1 MLLAPVEAVLGRAA
15 GNYTLVAPIGS
26 GGMGEVFRAVN
37 PTIEAVVAIKVLHA
51 NATVGA
57 DAARFLVEARAVNR
71 VRHDGVAKIL
81 DGGYLDTGRPY
92 LVMELLDGE
101 SLSDL
106 LERTRVDLANAL
118 RIIDDVLAVVAT
130 AHASEIVHRDLKP
143 ANVFLTRSGRT
154 IVLDFGVAKL
164 LDGTATLTR
173 TGAMI
178 GTPAYM
184 APEQIQAHPIDG
196 RADIYAVGVMLY
208 ELLAGVRPF
217 AGSTFEVVKDH
228 IQRPP
233 PPLPGD
239 LPRALHEVVS
249 RALAKSPD
257 ARYANATAMRQALAA
272 TGLVAPH
279 VSGSFAPPPPRR
291 GSLGWILLAAGL
303 LVACATVVT
312 IVLLREDDASTSQFL
327 ADEPVDARPIDA
339 AAIAEAPVDA
349 AIEEVARAPADA
361 PPMDAAVIDA
371 PPPDKV
377 ADKRP
382 QAKATRTVAEVNKL
396 VAEIKQLLASKSL
409 IAIDIPK
416 WYRQP
421 YEDARLSAD
430 LELMYARAIELHA
443 AVRKIVV
450 DEKLVTSKLSYVKQ
464 VLDLRKPGVDAAK
477 VELATAQLAQ
487 ATALAASKKTAD
499 ANRALT
505 ALYNDLAKW
514 PKPGTARPAP
524 EENVWK

>member
-1 MLLAPVEAVLGRAA
+1 MPLAQVEAVLGRAA
-15 GNYTLVAPIGS
+15 GNYTLVQQIGA
-26 GGMGEVFRAVN
+26 GGMGEVFRAIN
-37 PTIEAVVAIKVLHA
+37 PAIEAQVAIKVLHA
-51 NATVGA
+51 NATAGA
-57 DAARFLVEARAVNR
+57 DAMRFLVEARAVNR

-106 LERTRVDLANAL
+106 LDRTRVDLATSL
-118 RIIDDVLAVVAT
+118 RIIDDVLAVVAA

-184 APEQIQAHPIDG
+184 APEQIQAHPLDG

-233 PPLPGD
+233 PPLPSD
-239 LPRALHEVVS
+239 LPRVLHEVVD

-257 ARYANATAMRQALAA
+257 GRYRTATAMREALAA
-272 TGLVAPH
+272 TGMIAPQ
-279 VSGSFAPPPPRR
+279 VSGSFPQRRR
-291 GSLGWILLAAGL
+291 GGLGWIFLAGGLLA
-303 LVACATVVT
+303 ACATVVT
-312 IVLLREDDASTSQFL
+312 IMLLHDDEKVTTPFL
-327 ADEPVDARPIDA
+327 ADEPADAAIDA
-339 AAIAEAPVDA
+339 TVVAEAPVDA
-349 AIEEVARAPADA
+349 PVDA
-361 PPMDAAVIDA
+361 PIDATVDAATEITVDASPPDAAVA
-371 PPPDKV
+371 AVDKQ
-377 ADKRP
+377 KPRP
-382 QAKATRTVAEVNKL
+382 KATRTVAEINKL

-409 IAIDIPK
+409 IAIDVPK

-421 YEDARLSAD
+421 YEDARASAD
-430 LELMYARAIELHA
+430 LDLMYARAVELLA
-443 AVRKIVV
+443 AVKKIVV
-450 DEKLVTSKLSYVKQ
+450 DEKLVTSKLTYLKQ
-464 VLDLRKPGVDAAK
+464 VLALRRPGVEAAK

-487 ATALAASKKTAD
+487 ASTLLASSKIAD

-505 ALYNDLAKW
+505 ALYNDIAKW
-514 PKPGTARPAP
+514 PKPGAARPEP